1 MAAAV
6 ASCRHGKLPH
16 RPAYQTLALF
26 TPHVNCDMQK
36 WKSFRAQLFRFLPS
50 KKDPSF
56 QRIRQ
61 PTKLIISGSC
71 SVHSSCQLYHGLQ
84 RTCLNPQ
91 RKKIHKKIATYLEQL
106 RLACSSDV
114 IVVPLLTE
122 EIKATQRKTAPDIIA
137 GTQIQILHREMI
149 FSVLLSI

>member
-26 TPHVNCDMQK
+26 TPPVNCDMQK
-36 WKSFRAQLFRFLPS
+36 WKSFRAQLFRFLLRLLFC
-50 KKDPSF
+50 SF
-56 QRIRQ
+56 LLSAI
-61 PTKLIISGSC
+61 PWSAANLFE
-71 SVHSSCQLYHGLQ
+71 SVAEENTQ
-84 RTCLNPQ
+84 
-91 RKKIHKKIATYLEQL
+91 KIATYLEQL